1 MVHTDLSGVY
11 PFIGEDELNQ
21 IWLPKAGLAHKR
33 LEEESEMDDGYAGWL
48 RLPEQ
53 LCGNALDQIHE
64 TADCIGR
71 DSDVLLVIGI
81 GGSYLGAR
89 AVIELLCLE
98 NCKKKKTEV
107 FFAGTSLSGRHFGKI
122 RNYLKDRD
130 FSINIISKS
139 GTTTEP
145 SIAFRLFYRLLKERY
160 GASAAKRVYA
170 TTDANAGILRNLS
183 AANGFTTFE
192 IPRNIG
198 GRYSVLTA
206 AGLLPIAAAGI
217 DIDALIKGAGRAQ
230 SCFSEKSHEN
240 PAWKY
245 AAARQALYAGGKKIE
260 VLSAWSPEYRYLG
273 EWWKQLFGESEGKDF
288 KGIFPAYLEMT
299 ADLHSMGQY
308 VQQGERSLMETFL
321 WLDAGCESTVIPYV
335 EDDIDG
341 LNYLAGKNL
350 DYINRSA
357 LDGTKAAHIS
367 GGVPCVELKAETLSA
382 GSLGALLYFFQI
394 SCAISGY
401 ISGVYPFNQPGV
413 EAYKQNMFKLLGKRR
428 NNHKV

>member
-1 MVHTDLSGVY
+1 
-11 PFIGEDELNQ
+11 
-21 IWLPKAGLAHKR
+21 
-33 LEEESEMDDGYAGWL
+33 
-48 RLPEQ
+48 
-53 LCGNALDQIHE
+53 
-64 TADCIGR
+64 
-71 DSDVLLVIGI
+71 
-81 GGSYLGAR
+81 
-89 AVIELLCLE
+89 VIELLCLE